1 VILDWNIWIYLL
13 TAFSSIFIISK
24 AGESGFLNS
33 GLKRGVGGSTLQ
45 VGSSYYL
52 ISYTNFSSFIK
63 ASLDGNLGLPGYMFI
78 ISISILVVVFAF
90 NLYKYK
96 VAIR

>member
-1 VILDWNIWIYLL
+1 MDYNIWIYLL
-13 TAFSSIFIISK
+13 TAFLSIFIISK

-45 VGSSYYL
+45 IGSSYYL
-52 ISYTNFSSFIK
+52 VSYTNFASFIK
-63 ASLDGNLGLPGYMFI
+63 ASYEGNLGLPGYMFI
-78 ISISILVVVFAF
+78 TSISILAVVFAF